1 MDRTPTFC
9 KDGERVLSNP
19 DTILAVVVAAVLL
32 LTGSLGKLA
41 SASNSYTTTRESK
54 VSVYILG
61 EFVCV
66 CDDDFVLQT
75 NFSQNT
81 LTVGLLISTLS
92 SVPCKPCIGISVYHG
107 TLDNYSASIHSEFS
121 SQKHNPIHRIN
132 RIARPR
138 HPHLLTL
145 SVMRPSASA
154 LDIIW
159 MSTGDPEER
168 SETIWHLGS
177 YIRYID

>member
-19 DTILAVVVAAVLL
+19 DTILAVVAVVL

-75 NFSQNT
+75 NFS
-81 LTVGLLISTLS
+81 
-92 SVPCKPCIGISVYHG
+92 
-107 TLDNYSASIHSEFS
+107 
-121 SQKHNPIHRIN
+121 
-132 RIARPR
+132 
-138 HPHLLTL
+138 
-145 SVMRPSASA
+145 
-154 LDIIW
+154 
-159 MSTGDPEER
+159 
-168 SETIWHLGS
+168 
-177 YIRYID
+177 